1 MDQKKQ
7 KYRPLQKMFMEVPER
22 YDLLNRMLTWRLDEN
37 WRKVAVR
44 EIVKDRPGKIM
55 DLCTGTGDLLLRLA
69 KKTNGTADLTG
80 LDYSRPML
88 EIAEKKAKKKRIHDL
103 TLIHGDVASMPF
115 EDNYFDAIGIAF
127 AFRNL
132 TYKNPDQ
139 QNFLKE
145 IYRVTK
151 PGGKFVI
158 IETSQPENPLMR
170 PLFKAYMTLTVEKIG
185 GNLSGHRAAYKYLAH
200 SAKNFYTA
208 DEVCNLLKGV
218 GFSEVTWKH
227 FMGGIA
233 ALHVAR
239 K

>member
-1 MDQKKQ
+1 MDQAKK

-22 YDLLNRMLTWRLDEN
+22 YDLLNRMLTWRFDES
-37 WRKVAVR
+37 WRKAAVR
-44 EIVKDRPGKIM
+44 EIVKNRPERIM
-55 DLCTGTGDLLLRLA
+55 DLCTGTGDLLLRIA
-69 KKTNGTADLTG
+69 KKTVGTAELTG

-88 EIAEKKAKKKRIHDL
+88 EIAEKKAKKKRVQDL
-103 TLIHGDVASMPF
+103 KLIHGDVASMPF

-139 QNFLKE
+139 QKFLKE

-158 IETSQPENPLMR
+158 IETSRPESIMMR
-170 PLFKAYMTLTVEKIG
+170 PLFKAYMTLAVEKIG
-185 GNLSGHRAAYKYLAH
+185 GNLSGHRSAYKYLAH
-200 SAKNFYTA
+200 SAKNYYTA
-208 DEVCNLLKGV
+208 NEVCDLLKGV
-218 GFSEVTWKH
+218 GFSEVNYEH

>member
-1 MDQKKQ
+1 
-7 KYRPLQKMFMEVPER
+7 MFMEVPER

-158 IETSQPENPLMR
+158 IETSQSENPLMR